1 MENLTVLSRPTSL
14 QYSTSPVLQSSK
26 FIVVPLGPIN
36 ANRLEIF
43 KIVVLWRY
51 GFIRLCGSIL

>member
-43 KIVVLWRY
+43 KIVVL
-51 GFIRLCGSIL
+51 